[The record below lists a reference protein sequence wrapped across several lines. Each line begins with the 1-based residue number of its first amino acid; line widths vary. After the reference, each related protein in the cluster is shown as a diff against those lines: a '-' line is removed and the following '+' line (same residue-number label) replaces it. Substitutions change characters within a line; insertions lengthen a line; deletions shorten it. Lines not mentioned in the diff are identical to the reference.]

1 MSVIYKRLRASIAFN
16 DAADPRELCLDAKCP
31 RAAFPNL
38 SQDEAR
44 SLWALSLSEPS
55 SLPRSRMQDYYL
67 PGVHAEELLV
77 AADFG
82 DALRVKALVEKGAA
96 TLPHQLRRALV
107 PRSPFA

>member
-1 MSVIYKRLRASIAFN
+1 MAFFSYSFAFPGLPSQTYIFLAGLRAA
-16 DAADPRELCLDAKCP
+16 P
-31 RAAFPNL
+31 RAARRR
-38 SQDEAR
+38 A
-44 SLWALSLSEPS
+44 
-55 SLPRSRMQDYYL
+55 PRGFRAVPMKDYYL

-96 TLPHQLRRALV
+96 TLPHQLPCALV

>member
-1 MSVIYKRLRASIAFN
+1 MAFLYGVFFLFACLSGASLPNLHISRRAA
-16 DAADPRELCLDAKCP
+16 P
-31 RAAFPNL
+31 RAARRR
-38 SQDEAR
+38 A
-44 SLWALSLSEPS
+44 
-55 SLPRSRMQDYYL
+55 PRGFRAVPMKDYYL

-96 TLPHQLRRALV
+96 TLPHQLPCALV

>member
-1 MSVIYKRLRASIAFN
+1 MAFLYGVFFCCQSWPFRGFPPKLTYFSPARRRA
-16 DAADPRELCLDAKCP
+16 PRGF
-31 RAAFPNL
+31 RAVP
-38 SQDEAR
+38 
-44 SLWALSLSEPS
+44 
-55 SLPRSRMQDYYL
+55 MKDYYL

-96 TLPHQLRRALV
+96 TLPHQLPCALV